1 MSTKTTSGKTASK
14 AKKPATTKA
23 RTAAKKTKAA
33 AGKTLR
39 KTEQTVQKTIVQPRK
54 EMETIMTQ
62 GTVQFEKLAKEAA
75 NSSKDQMDALM
86 KSGSVFMKGFED
98 LTKTY
103 FGLAQQTAEKNTQA
117 LKSLMSCK
125 DVKELTEA
133 QNKWAQQSFDDMM
146 SGATKISEI
155 SVKLATDAFTP
166 INDQMGKTIKKAS
179 ETMAA

>member
-1 MSTKTTSGKTASK
+1 
-14 AKKPATTKA
+14 
-23 RTAAKKTKAA
+23 
-33 AGKTLR
+33 
-39 KTEQTVQKTIVQPRK
+39 
-54 EMETIMTQ
+54 MTQ

-75 NSSKDQMDALM
+75 NSSKDQMDAIM

-98 LTKTY
+98 LTKAY

>member
-1 MSTKTTSGKTASK
+1 
-14 AKKPATTKA
+14 
-23 RTAAKKTKAA
+23 
-33 AGKTLR
+33 
-39 KTEQTVQKTIVQPRK
+39 
-54 EMETIMTQ
+54 
-62 GTVQFEKLAKEAA
+62 
-75 NSSKDQMDALM
+75 
-86 KSGSVFMKGFED
+86 
-98 LTKTY
+98 
-103 FGLAQQTAEKNTQA
+103 
-117 LKSLMSCK
+117 MSCK